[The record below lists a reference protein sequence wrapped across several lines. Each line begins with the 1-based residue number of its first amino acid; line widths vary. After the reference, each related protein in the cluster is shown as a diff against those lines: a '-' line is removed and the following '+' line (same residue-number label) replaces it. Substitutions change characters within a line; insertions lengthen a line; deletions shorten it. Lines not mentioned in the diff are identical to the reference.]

1 MQYLLDTSN
10 DSSIFILNIAGSSVI
25 CVHKWASLPKQSL
38 PTFSSVGKK
47 TYWPWKKKRKC
58 HEWMSEAKTAEG
70 ELRSSADISWE
81 MKGFERIWKR
91 QMRSARLIG
100 KVCQKCGR
108 CVFVFPTE
116 LLKKETQLG
125 LTFLWSL
132 LIKLHNRSKVC
143 IVFRHNSHI
152 WAH

>member
-1 MQYLLDTSN
+1 
-10 DSSIFILNIAGSSVI
+10 
-25 CVHKWASLPKQSL
+25 
-38 PTFSSVGKK
+38 
-47 TYWPWKKKRKC
+47 
-58 HEWMSEAKTAEG
+58 MSEAKTAEG

-116 LLKKETQLG
+116 LLGEERNTTGVDFSLIFVNKVTQ
-125 LTFLWSL
+125 SE
-132 LIKLHNRSKVC
+132 
-143 IVFRHNSHI
+143 
-152 WAH
+152 